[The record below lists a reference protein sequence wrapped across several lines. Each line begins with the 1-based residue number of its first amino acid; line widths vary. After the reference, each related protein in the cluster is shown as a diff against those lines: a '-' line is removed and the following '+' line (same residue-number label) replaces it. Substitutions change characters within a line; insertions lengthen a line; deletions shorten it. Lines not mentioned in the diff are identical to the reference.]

1 MAFNVTVIYLNGVK
15 EYLRNIIKVTSEHG
29 FWILET
35 SSGHVRKYDS
45 RIKLEISMYGYQEEV
60 LDFSELFLYF
70 HFPIKKTWF
79 TERCRYIVD
88 AYPASFR

>member
-29 FWILET
+29 FLVLET

-45 RIKLEISMYGYQEEV
+45 RVKLEINMYG
-60 LDFSELFLYF
+60 S
-70 HFPIKKTWF
+70 
-79 TERCRYIVD
+79 
-88 AYPASFR
+88 

>member
-29 FWILET
+29 FLVLET

-45 RIKLEISMYGYQEEV
+45 RVKLEINMYGYQESS
-60 LDFSELFLYF
+60 DFFQSFFLFR
-70 HFPIKKTWF
+70 WF
-79 TERCRYIVD
+79 TVYTKISCTNLTRKVLTV
-88 AYPASFR
+88 FVL

>member
-1 MAFNVTVIYLNGVK
+1 MYIYVIRQSVLKGGKIYMAFNVTVIYLNGVK

-45 RIKLEISMYGYQEEV
+45 RVKLEISMYGY
-60 LDFSELFLYF
+60 
-70 HFPIKKTWF
+70 
-79 TERCRYIVD
+79 
-88 AYPASFR
+88 